1 MSQWR
6 SIRIENRRC
15 TGGWL
20 WVAIAAVE
28 IFMFVRLVMRVR
40 VFEDQ
45 KECGID
51 LPVPGEGAYA

>member
-45 KECGID
+45 KE
-51 LPVPGEGAYA
+51 